1 MKRGTMNGMAAEEGE
16 GMTDFQFKSLI
27 KMIFGYVEEAGD
39 IEKIKKYL
47 RGLLNEDEKSG
58 KDK

>member
-1 MKRGTMNGMAAEEGE
+1 MNGMAAEEGE